1 MAQQPSMNVED
12 WAKLQELLGQAQQS
26 SMVGELLVSIGI
38 DDGLAQHVNNEADGS
53 QQSVIRPKV
62 KAKQSGMG
70 SRDVPVYMDT
80 PLWEPMDQGRLP

>member
-38 DDGLAQHVNNEADGS
+38 DDGLAISDSPEG
-53 QQSVIRPKV
+53 
-62 KAKQSGMG
+62 
-70 SRDVPVYMDT
+70 
-80 PLWEPMDQGRLP
+80 QGETIWNGKP